1 MLAFTWPEF
10 FQQITSGLASGAIF
24 ASLALA
30 LVLIYRAT
38 GVINFAQGEMATFTT
53 YIAWMLMQHGLA
65 YWPGFVLTLLIAFA
79 GGVAVER
86 VVIRP
91 VESRPE
97 IVIVIVTIGM
107 LIAINGLTGWI
118 WGAEV
123 KAFDSPFPNRTVDV
137 GGVSISLQDV
147 GTFCVCLATV
157 LVLWLFFRFTT
168 LGLAL
173 RAAAVN
179 PGASRLLGVRVGWML
194 AVGWGLAA
202 VLGAVAGMMAAP
214 TTFLDPNMM
223 LVILIY
229 AFAAAVLGGI
239 DNPVGAVVGGLT
251 LGVLVNLL
259 GALRR
264 LRGRGAAPSDGA
276 GDPPHGARHPSA
288 GALRAR
294 RRTESVMARVALIAL
309 RLLPLA
315 VAVALVVL
323 IGQRAGEFRF
333 DQFTYV
339 AIYFVALL
347 GLNMLTGYNGQIS
360 LGHGAFIGIG
370 AYVATV
376 ATLGRRGLE
385 LYGHHP
391 PGWLPVGD
399 GMRPLFTIPLAFV
412 ITGVVGFLFG
422 IPALRLAG
430 VSLALATFALAVS
443 LPGHREEVRER
454 HGWWRRREPAAAAHT
469 LRLGHL
475 GEAVAVLRGL
485 GRGRDPVRA
494 RVAARARPCRSRLA
508 CDSRPGGGGDRI
520 GGEPGGLQDARVRR
534 LLRVRR
540 CRRSA
545 ARDPGVIRQPRHV
558 SASAVDPS
566 ARERRDRRARVAVR
580 RPLRGAGL
588 RISPHLCAG
597 RRRSSTLGSARRR
610 RPSCSAFF

>member
-194 AVGWGLAA
+194 AIGWGLAA

-259 GALRR
+259 GRYVDFV
-264 LRGRGAAPSDGA
+264 G
-276 GDPPHGARHPSA
+276 
-288 GALRAR
+288 
-294 RRTESVMARVALIAL
+294 EEL
-309 RLLPLA
+309 RLPTALA
-315 VAVALVVL
+315 ILLTVLV
-323 IGQRAGEFRF
+323 I
-333 DQFTYV
+333 
-339 AIYFVALL
+339 
-347 GLNMLTGYNGQIS
+347 
-360 LGHGAFIGIG
+360 
-370 AYVATV
+370 
-376 ATLGRRGLE
+376 
-385 LYGHHP
+385 
-391 PGWLPVGD
+391 
-399 GMRPLFTIPLAFV
+399 RPQ
-412 ITGVVGFLFG
+412 GLFG
-422 IPALRLAG
+422 H
-430 VSLALATFALAVS
+430 AV
-443 LPGHREEVRER
+443 
-454 HGWWRRREPAAAAHT
+454 
-469 LRLGHL
+469 
-475 GEAVAVLRGL
+475 
-485 GRGRDPVRA
+485 
-494 RVAARARPCRSRLA
+494 
-508 CDSRPGGGGDRI
+508 
-520 GGEPGGLQDARVRR
+520 VRR
-534 LLRVRR
+534 V
-540 CRRSA
+540 
-545 ARDPGVIRQPRHV
+545 
-558 SASAVDPS
+558 
-566 ARERRDRRARVAVR
+566 
-580 RPLRGAGL
+580 
-588 RISPHLCAG
+588 
-597 RRRSSTLGSARRR
+597 
-610 RPSCSAFF
+610 